1 LCAPGAPPDRRDLSR
16 PCGLTREPGGGAGDW
31 DEGRTRSRNDTVRLP
46 GPMSLTDVLDPVP
59 RSVAR
64 RALGLPDDRPVLLL
78 APGSGALGS
87 VDATAAEVLEA
98 VRHAHPD
105 WLVAVTRQSI
115 ARHSVAGEAGQV
127 VVLD

>member
-46 GPMSLTDVLDPVP
+46 GPMSLADVLDPVP

-87 VDATAAEVLEA
+87 VDATAAEGQAADL
-98 VRHAHPD
+98 HASPD
-105 WLVAVTRQSI
+105 ILVAVTRHVI
-115 ARHSVAGEAGQV
+115 TNHA
-127 VVLD
+127 